1 MINPTAQTSMFQLHD
16 ILNSGDYNL
25 IQDQTHLPYFG
36 QAVAAMDF
44 SRLEEFSKETFDL
57 LLPHL
62 TLQTHQL
69 TEVALWANSSDPHKH
84 YMVHKIVERLARLR
98 LMDKELMW
106 LESGLKHKYHFKY
119 PSDAAQIVE
128 HFKNLCITERNRQ
141 QAARITQSIDQ
152 EHSTEPSLVK
162 KSKI

>member
-16 ILNSGDYNL
+16 ILNNGDYNL
-25 IQDQTHLPYFG
+25 IQEQTHLPYFG
-36 QAVAAMDF
+36 QAVAGMDF
-44 SRLEEFSKETFDL
+44 SRLEDFSKETFDL

-62 TLQTHQL
+62 TLQTDQL
-69 TEVALWANSSDPHKH
+69 TEATLWASSSDPYKQYMAHK
-84 YMVHKIVERLARLR
+84 
-98 LMDKELMW
+98 
-106 LESGLKHKYHFKY
+106 
-119 PSDAAQIVE
+119 IVE